1 MDRFDYVVW
10 QDREVKFDISN
21 VQHKIRGGE
30 EILDIFDYVE
40 DTKGNPNERG
50 RLLVTNLRLIWYSLN
65 NNKFNLSIGFNCILT
80 ITLKSVLSKLRGT
93 TLALYILTLC
103 RNSRFEFIFTN
114 LAQSNTRKFSSVLDV
129 HRSYESTVL
138 YRELKLRSAI
148 MSSGHLILLP
158 KEQVY
163 STFGGIW
170 NLSSDQGNLGT
181 LIVTNVRVI
190 WYADINETFNIS
202 LPHMQIASI
211 KIRDSKYG
219 HALVIQTLET
229 GGGYTLG
236 FRVDPAARLVDVYK
250 ELDSLFSVYS
260 ATPIFGV
267 TYERKEEAPERD
279 DDTISIDKITEVDES
294 KTDEINTKFSTYLA
308 DGTDNGRRPPFYC
321 KELGFAME
329 KIKDGFTL
337 KDLWEVIPTT
347 N

>member
-1 MDRFDYVVW
+1 MWIFFYCRH
-10 QDREVKFDISN
+10 
-21 VQHKIRGGE
+21 HKIRGGE

-65 NNKFNLSIGFNCILT
+65 NNKFNLCTSRYWNYQRCQTRITYSEEPFISSIAIGFNCILT
-80 ITLKSVLSKLRGT
+80 MSTKTVLSKLRGT
-93 TLALYILTLC
+93 TLALYILTLS

-114 LAQSNTRKFSSVLDV
+114 LAQSNARKFSSVFDV
-129 HRSYESTVL
+129 YRSYQSTLL

-148 MSSGHLILLP
+148 MATGHLKLLP

-181 LIVTNVRVI
+181 LIATNVRVI

-202 LPHMQIASI
+202 LPHMQIATVSKRNCLWMICHLNINEWFLKQI

-219 HALVIQTLET
+219 HALVIQTLES

-267 TYERKEEAPERD
+267 TFERREVRD
-279 DDTISIDKITEVDES
+279 ILKLLSVEVMPLKINLP
-294 KTDEINTKFSTYLA
+294 IFST
-308 DGTDNGRRPPFYC
+308 GTTRTRRWYNFN
-321 KELGFAME
+321 
-329 KIKDGFTL
+329 
-337 KDLWEVIPTT
+337 W
-347 N
+347 